1 MKSNIKS
8 IKGAYKYVGAD
19 FSQRP
24 TFEHLSKKDRKY
36 ALAAY
41 DFPVVIKALNKEG
54 NGGKDWVPN
63 WNNQDEI
70 KCSVWVGVAANE
82 KKPSGFGFSCTY
94 SHYVH
99 SYSGTGVGSRLC
111 LISAERV
118 AYLLKQF
125 KRLAIQYY
133 LG

>member
-63 WNNQDEI
+63 WNNPDEI
-70 KCSVWVGVAANE
+70 KYSVWVGVAANE
-82 KKPSGFGFSCTY
+82 KKPSGFGFSCTN
-94 SHYVH
+94 YVRT
-99 SYSGTGVGSRLC
+99 YTYARVGSRLC
-111 LISAERV
+111 LISAGRV
-118 AYLLKQF
+118 AYLLTQF